1 MNTLRPGNEGMDH
14 QGGDPVSLD
23 DAQSS
28 SKSRASYLE
37 LLCQA
42 PSITDLEPRV
52 RLNLQQ
58 SLLQFVK
65 DEAKWLMLPSVEQ
78 RRLLKRLTNRMGQT
92 MYFSETVTLPCPNDQ
107 GELVPTQV
115 NLLLDATRNDHLSR
129 IFDQIVNSE
138 IALSFH
144 QEFCFGL
151 LELID
156 TLVALEERVLT
167 HRDRD
172 LAESFLFFKIFPEG
186 DMGLLPFSI
195 EDLETIQR
203 SRVGIQ
209 VDLIP
214 RFLRLPLHRLYR
226 AISSQTRDFP
236 SLTLQFYLERFFST
250 ATWRNRPEPSSRRED
265 YIRTLLTKSFY
276 AIIRSRGLTLEQLEI
291 PQASRLS
298 WSDYLTLDDDNST
311 LLDLEQAKADQQS
324 RFTLLQE
331 RLELLSQMES
341 PVVAQRRMPT
351 GPLTL
356 VELTYDQVLND
367 AVHLCLEREANSE
380 IESRTWLPSLPVVDL
395 SSDQEALFAYLEGV
409 TGTEY
414 LSRLPRSERQ
424 VIERW
429 LTLVDEVIAE
439 PSLVKQ
445 LEALEETPEHLQTN
459 LLLLLADRHRWM
471 VSQNTS
477 TILSIISSQV
487 SRMMHLG
494 TVTPHVVIERRYPML
509 EEKLLPFVYYVSSP
523 GEETWLASPYP
534 YGALLLAIQQAH
546 QRQDADGPLSAQ
558 LLEELAR
565 IEWQNLN

>member
-1 MNTLRPGNEGMDH
+1 MALRPENEGINRQMEDLA
-14 QGGDPVSLD
+14 DLEY
-23 DAQSS
+23 AQFSG
-28 SKSRASYLE
+28 KSRASYLE

-42 PSITDLEPRV
+42 PSVADLEPRV

-92 MYFSETVTLPCPNDQ
+92 MYFAETVTLPCPNDR

-129 IFDQIVNSE
+129 IFDQIVNPE
-138 IALSFH
+138 IALTFH

-186 DMGLLPFSI
+186 DMRLLPFSI

-209 VDLIP
+209 VELIP

-226 AISSQTRDFP
+226 AISSRTRDFP

-250 ATWRNRPEPSSRRED
+250 ATWRKHPDPSPRRED

-276 AIIRSRGLTLEQLEI
+276 AIVRSRGLTLEQLEI
-291 PQASRLS
+291 PQVPRLS

-324 RFTLLQE
+324 RFALLQE
-331 RLELLSQMES
+331 RLELISRMENS
-341 PVVAQRRMPT
+341 VVAQRRMPT

-367 AVHLCLEREANSE
+367 AVHLCLEQESHAE
-380 IESRTWLPSLPVVDL
+380 IETRTWLPSLPVVTLPPDR
-395 SSDQEALFAYLEGV
+395 EALFVYLEGV
-409 TGTEY
+409 TREAY
-414 LSRLPRSERQ
+414 LKRLPRGERQ
-424 VIERW
+424 LIEHW
-429 LTLVDEVIAE
+429 SILVSEVVAE
-439 PSLVKQ
+439 PNLVKQ
-445 LEALEETPEHLQTN
+445 LEALEETPEHLQN
-459 LLLLLADRHRWM
+459 DLLLLLADRHRWM
-471 VSQNTS
+471 ISQNTQ
-477 TILSIISSQV
+477 TILSIISSHV

-494 TVTPHVVIERRYPML
+494 TVTPHVVIERRYPL
-509 EEKLLPFVYYVSSP
+509 LQEKLLPFVYYVADP
-523 GEETWLASPYP
+523 EEENWLASPYP
-534 YGALLLAIQQAH
+534 YGTLLLAIEQAY

-558 LLEELAR
+558 LLEELAQ
-565 IEWQNLN
+565 IEWRNLN